1 MKQNRWMISLAAVMI
16 LLSGCVPSNQ
26 DVEIEQETED
36 PDAENVLI
44 PSLQLDETYYRTLL
58 PFKKSAAR
66 GEIVNNMAS
75 KYDIEEVEMGLIR
88 LSQRHF
94 SPDEFFFQEGQFI
107 DKNTSQN
114 WLARTS
120 QVKDKSGLNPD
131 VPDGASPED
140 RVNKYPVYLTHLVE
154 QNYLVRTGEDKIK
167 LDGVSIGLA
176 MNSVYSYQDQ
186 KRTIPTSEMVEK
198 GRAMANEIVT
208 RLRQD
213 PELQDVPILV
223 GIFRQGGRNS
233 ITPGTYVSY
242 GLAARGSN
250 QVQDWTDVD
259 EEYVLFPVPA
269 SEEKYREAGTMFDN
283 FKMDVDEYFS
293 SFTSVVGTGFYQ
305 GKKLSRMKID
315 IPIQFYGSAELVGF
329 TQYLTEQVI
338 EHYPGIKVEVSVT
351 STNGPEALIVKE
363 ADDSEPY
370 VHIYHY

>member
-1 MKQNRWMISLAAVMI
+1 MKQKRWVIALTAVL

-26 DVEIEQETED
+26 DVEMEQENEN
-36 PDAENVLI
+36 PDAENVVI
-44 PSLQLDETYYRTLL
+44 PSLQLDDTYYRTLL
-58 PFKKSAAR
+58 PLKKSEAR
-66 GEIVNNMAS
+66 GEIVNNMSS

-94 SPDEFFFQEGQFI
+94 SPDDYFFQEGQYI
-107 DKNTSQN
+107 DKSTSQN
-114 WLARTS
+114 WLARKS

-131 VPDGASPED
+131 VPKEATPED
-140 RVNKYPVYLTHLVE
+140 RVNKYPVYLSHIVE
-154 QNYLVRTGEDKIK
+154 QNYLVRAGEDKIK

-176 MNSVYSYQDQ
+176 MNSVYSYQNIQ
-186 KRTIPTSEMVEK
+186 RTIPEDEMLEK
-198 GRAMANEIVT
+198 GRAMANEVVT

-213 PELQDVPILV
+213 PELKEVPILV
-223 GIFRQGGRNS
+223 GIFRQGGSNS
-233 ITPGTYVSY
+233 LVPGTYINY

-250 QVQDWTDVD
+250 EVQDWTDVD
-259 EEYVLFPVPA
+259 EEYVLFPVPS
-269 SEEKYREAGTMFDN
+269 SEEKYRDAGRLFDH

-293 SFTSVVGTGFYQ
+293 SFTSVIGTGFYQ
-305 GKKLSRMKID
+305 GTKLSRMKID

-338 EHYPGIKVEVSVT
+338 EHYSGIKVEVSVT

-363 ADDSEPY
+363 ADDTEPY